1 MSTSR
6 KDNIDLQQTSPDSP
20 EDRLLS
26 RFDQLS
32 DRITRRIGLLEERVR
47 HLEQDN
53 GEIINL
59 LIAVKAG
66 LEQFSHL
73 ALTEGD
79 DHEESAP
86 PHDRLH

>member
-1 MSTSR
+1 MSTSA
-6 KDNIDLQQTSPDSP
+6 KDTLELEHISTESR
-20 EDRLLS
+20 EDRLLT

-32 DRITRRIGLLEERVR
+32 DRIARRIGQLEERVR

-66 LEQFSHL
+66 LEQFSNL
-73 ALTEGD
+73 ALTEIE

-86 PHDRLH
+86 PQGRLH